1 MIGQLGH
8 RAHEAARKEAF
19 RDVKTL
25 QFVHGLELLL
35 SLGTRIIQGL
45 VLLLDELDLSLDL
58 LSPLVL
64 VVLLSLLVLL
74 FEFAD
79 LLELSLFF
87 HFENGLLARLS
98 EQHIENWLHF
108 SVEVE

>member
-1 MIGQLGH
+1 M
-8 RAHEAARKEAF
+8 
-19 RDVKTL
+19 
-25 QFVHGLELLL
+25 HGLQLLL
-35 SLGTRIIQGL
+35 SFGTRIIQGL

-79 LLELSLFF
+79 LLQLSFFF

-98 EQHIENWLHF
+98 E
-108 SVEVE
+108 